1 MQDDSIVPG
10 REMRM
15 TQTSIAEVSEFRRER
30 RRAHFDIMRLD
41 HSIKQIF
48 VLPGIVV
55 AFSISQAGFSAHLV
69 LRAVAGIMA
78 MTTIASSN
86 YVLNEILDAPFDRL
100 HPAKRFRPAALGL
113 VNPYA
118 GYAQWLI
125 LAACGF
131 GMANEISR
139 GLFGSC
145 FLLWMM
151 GVFYN
156 VRPLRLKDIPY
167 LDVIAESIN
176 NPIRFCAGWYII
188 TTSIVPPVSL
198 LIAYWMLGAYFMAL
212 KRFSEYRE
220 IGPVRAGWYR
230 KSFRHYTEKS
240 LLNSV
245 VFYAATSMLFFGA
258 FIMRYRLEL
267 VLSFPV
273 IALLMAAYFNL
284 AFEPD
289 SAVQNPEKL
298 FREPRLMFL
307 LAICVVF
314 LAVLLFVRVPHLE
327 QIFPRSVAP

>member
-1 MQDDSIVPG
+1 M
-10 REMRM
+10 M
-15 TQTSIAEVSEFRRER
+15 QTSIAEVCELQRKR
-30 RRAHFDIMRLD
+30 RRAHLDIMRLD

-48 VLPGIVV
+48 ILPGIVV
-55 AFSISQAGFSAHLV
+55 AFSISQASLSVHL
-69 LRAVAGIMA
+69 LFRIVAGIIA
-78 MTTIASSN
+78 MTAIASSN

-100 HPAKRFRPAALGL
+100 HPTKRFRPAALRL
-113 VNPYA
+113 VNPFA

-125 LAACGF
+125 LAASGF
-131 GMANEISR
+131 GIASEVSA
-139 GLFGSC
+139 GLLASC
-145 FLLWMM
+145 FLLWIM
-151 GVFYN
+151 GTLYN

-167 LDVIAESIN
+167 LDVIAESFN
-176 NPIRFCAGWYII
+176 NPIRFCAGWYIL
-188 TTSIVPPVSL
+188 TMSIMPPVSL

-212 KRFSEYRE
+212 KRFSEYRQ
-220 IGPVRAGWYR
+220 IGPERAGWYR

-267 VLSFPV
+267 VMSFPV

-298 FREPRLMFL
+298 FREPRLMIL
-307 LAICVVF
+307 LVVCVAF